1 MASFRDKSKN
11 FDSIFEKVSN
21 TLLNQIENLNLIAS
35 EFSRFAKMP
44 SIKLEEVDLIS
55 IARDSINLFIDEKI
69 KIDFETNLSSAI
81 IEADI
86 NQLRRLMIN
95 LIRNSIQAGAT
106 NVNINILSENG
117 HFSILVKDN
126 GSGIPEQF
134 RDKIFDSS
142 FTTKEKGMGLGL
154 KLARRFLEGIN
165 GNISL
170 FESSGKGTIFKIT
183 LDKMNE
189 KNENP
194 QRADK

>member
-1 MASFRDKSKN
+1 
-11 FDSIFEKVSN
+11 
-21 TLLNQIENLNLIAS
+21 
-35 EFSRFAKMP
+35 MP
-44 SIKLEEVDLIS
+44 SIKLEEVELITVV
-55 IARDSINLFIDEKI
+55 RDSINLFTDEKV
-69 KIDFETNLSSAI
+69 KIGLETNLSSAI

-106 NVNINILSENG
+106 KININVLSDDNQ
-117 HFSILVKDN
+117 FSIFVKDN

-134 RDKIFDSS
+134 RDKIFDSN

-170 FESSGKGTIFKIT
+170 SETSQTGTIFKIT
-183 LDKMNE
+183 LNKMNE
-189 KNENP
+189 RREPGK
-194 QRADK
+194 